1 MNINY
6 QIDQENLCE
15 QEVNNPIKLFI
26 NLVESDTILH
36 ITTGAF
42 DDDTIWWNSFRMFKE
57 NIQCLY
63 HTKCIRD
70 QLFQES
76 SATSLFLVNKKVITV
91 IEEIRKDRVP
101 SDLKDNIEQSII
113 NKNDIIYTLRNF
125 QQQHKLFFQHYEN
138 MPRQSIPHPA
148 IRAVAYEDINKL
160 YKNAITLSKHFSLH
174 QYDENYINNQRFL
187 FDANVHEKSCRFGK
201 SVTLS
206 MNNPATNIINLLGN
220 DTDDESIY
228 SDKKQNPLTWGTQ
241 HSYNDN
247 DAKNNDNYDADDDD
261 ENDNDDNGNED
272 NIESK

>member
-1 MNINY
+1 
-6 QIDQENLCE
+6 
-15 QEVNNPIKLFI
+15 
-26 NLVESDTILH
+26 
-36 ITTGAF
+36 
-42 DDDTIWWNSFRMFKE
+42 MFKE

-101 SDLKDNIEQSII
+101 SELKDNNEQYII
-113 NKNDIIYTLRNF
+113 NKNDIIYSLRNF
-125 QQQHKLFFQHYEN
+125 QHQHKLFFQHYEN

-160 YKNAITLSKHFSLH
+160 YKNAITLSNYFSLY
-174 QYDENYINNQRFL
+174 QYDENYIKNQRFL
-187 FDANVHEKSCRFGK
+187 FDANVHEKSCRLGK
-201 SVTLS
+201 SVTSS
-206 MNNPATNIINLLGN
+206 MNKPAANIIKLLGN

-228 SDKKQNPLTWGTQ
+228 SDAKQNPLTWGTK

-247 DAKNNDNYDADDDD
+247 DAKNNDNYDADDGD
-261 ENDNDDNGNED
+261 ENDYDDNDNED